1 MRTFK
6 VKVSARETKIN
17 AFSKLFYMLNSLSE
31 EKLMKNSKLK
41 NLFVILFLGGLWG
54 FLEATLGALL
64 HLGVFDSI
72 MFTSTAV
79 MLPLAY
85 LIMGHAYKETGK
97 ATSAFYVGLIA
108 ASIKAVCFFYV
119 PMVNKVVN
127 PMVAIVLE
135 SLVTASAFAVAK
147 PSKILSIRSF
157 VSFICVSTVAR
168 IGYVGYSIATAVPF
182 MSAYIN
188 GGSLVWS
195 EIVKYVVTA
204 NAISFAYLAAY
215 MGCGLLVNNL
225 SGEKA
230 KTIVRKIVYSP
241 ACAAAMV
248 AVAFAVTII
257 L

>member
-1 MRTFK
+1 
-6 VKVSARETKIN
+6 
-17 AFSKLFYMLNSLSE
+17 
-31 EKLMKNSKLK
+31 MKNSKLK

-64 HLGVFDSI
+64 HLEAFDSI
-72 MFTSTAV
+72 VFASTAV
-79 MLPLAY
+79 MLPIAY
-85 LIMGHAYKETGK
+85 LIMGRAYKETGL
-97 ATSAFYVGLIA
+97 ARSAFYVGLVA
-108 ASIKAVCFFYV
+108 ASIKAVCFFYI

-135 SLVTASAFAVAK
+135 SLVTASAFAIAK
-147 PSKILSIRSF
+147 PSKILSISSF
-157 VSFICVSTVAR
+157 VTFVAISCIAR
-168 IGYVGYSIATAVPF
+168 VAYVGYSIATAVPF
-182 MSAYIN
+182 MSAYIRS
-188 GGSLVWS
+188 GSLVWS

-204 NAISFAYLAAY
+204 NVLSFAYLAAY
-215 MGCGLLVNNL
+215 MGCGLLINNL

-241 ACAAAMV
+241 VCAAAMV